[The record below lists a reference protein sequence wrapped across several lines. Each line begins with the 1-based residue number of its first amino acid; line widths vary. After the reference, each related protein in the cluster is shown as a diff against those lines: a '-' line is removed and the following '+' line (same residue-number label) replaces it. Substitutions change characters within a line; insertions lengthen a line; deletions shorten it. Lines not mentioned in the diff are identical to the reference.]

1 LDLSLPPSGVGLLP
15 NEDHLAALERQLLF
29 ARGSVGRHHSREL
42 RLFRGFGLALEE
54 INKFKS
60 CFFTGTKQ

>member
-15 NEDHLAALERQLLF
+15 DEDHLAALERQLLL

-54 INKFKS
+54 KNQFKS
-60 CFFTGTKQ
+60 CFLTEKKQ